1 MSIQDYLHEKAEE
14 SRHNEVIA
22 YIMFLAGSVFFV
34 GGILSSLSLGREPS
48 WFLFI
53 PYTADFTQG
62 LFLQLAFLI
71 VGLFL
76 IVGGIGTGLHYYC
89 GRRWYMRE
97 LCKANNAENLIRE
110 HGFQTARTTPKTRTM
125 PKRKNSSKINRTRS
139 ASSKR

>member
-14 SRHNEVIA
+14 SRHNEIIA

-53 PYTADFTQG
+53 PYMADSTQG

-76 IVGGIGTGLHYYC
+76 IVGGIGTGLHYYR
-89 GRRWYMRE
+89 GRRWYMQE
-97 LCKANNAENLIRE
+97 LCRANNAENLMRE
-110 HGFQTARTTPKTRTM
+110 HRFQTARTTPKTRTM
-125 PKRKNSSKINRTRS
+125 PKRKKLSKINRTSS